1 MPSTNVLAWRNL
13 AQHRLRTVS
22 SALAV
27 ALGAAMTVA
36 ASVTSGAIL
45 DALSGFESAQ
55 TFLTGLLDQLDSML
69 TLVGVGIT
77 FAAGFLV
84 FNAFAMSITQR
95 RKQIG
100 ALRSLGMTRR
110 QVMRLVLVEALVT
123 GSAGTLVGLVAG
135 PLLGRGAIGLMRTFT
150 AEIFVFG
157 KADVSLPSLLLATVL
172 GLGVTLLSALVPAW
186 RATRISPLTALRQET
201 VAASLRS
208 TNLQYSR
215 VGLLLSAAL
224 VGFLVV
230 APPGEWVTP
239 PWDAVLTGS
248 FALLWMGCLLLVLPA
263 LIGGVGRWLRALL
276 TRFPFDRLT
285 ARWGATGRLTAD
297 NLGRGRGRVMLTI
310 LTLAVALTMI
320 VSMTGFIRFMFFELM
335 LPKVESGVQQG
346 AWMIAPFDYM
356 AGMAAYTDLDSLGL
370 LPATLA
376 EARQVLEG
384 RGHLLA
390 VHYVIV
396 PELSFLGSSYFSF
409 LVAPGDLQQGGDLS
423 FLFTFT
429 EGDWET
435 ALPIMES
442 GCGVLSTPL
451 VANGNGVSVGE
462 AFEVMG
468 VNGPVRCTVAG
479 IGSPMVGAS
488 VIGIPPS
495 TARESFGDTKPLS
508 AVVWP
513 RPGVDR
519 DALGADLR
527 TVLARYPGVEMSDL
541 KDMAAIQAQVME
553 SLPNML
559 NALLLLAIVAAA
571 LGVVNTTV
579 MSVAE
584 RRRELGL
591 LRAVGA
597 TRRQVRAVVIGE
609 AALMGLIGGGL
620 GLVAGT
626 GVVVILAVTYGGN
639 GWGIPDLDLWGA
651 ACRSVQP
658 ALFNGLVGLVAA
670 PFICAG
676 AAWLPVRAILRGTA
690 IETLESGASD
700 RSG

>member
-1 MPSTNVLAWRNL
+1 
-13 AQHRLRTVS
+13 
-22 SALAV
+22 
-27 ALGAAMTVA
+27 
-36 ASVTSGAIL
+36 
-45 DALSGFESAQ
+45 
-55 TFLTGLLDQLDSML
+55 ML

-95 RKQIG
+95 RRQIG

-135 PLLGRGAIGLMRTFT
+135 PLLGRGAIALMRTFT
-150 AEIFVFG
+150 EEIFVFG
-157 KADVSLPSLLLATVL
+157 TADVSLSSLLLATVL

-186 RATRISPLTALRQET
+186 RATRISPLVALRQADA
-201 VAASLRS
+201 AASLQS
-208 TNLQYSR
+208 TNLQYPLA
-215 VGLLLSAAL
+215 GLLVILAL
-224 VGFLVV
+224 IVYLVV

-239 PWDAVLTGS
+239 PWDGVLTGS
-248 FALLWMGCLLLVLPA
+248 FALLWLGCLLLVLPA
-263 LIGGVGRWLRALL
+263 LIGGVGRWLRAPL
-276 TRFPFDRLT
+276 TRF
-285 ARWGATGRLTAD
+285 WGATGRLAAD
-297 NLGRGRGRVMLTI
+297 NLGRGRGRVMLTV

-370 LPATLA
+370 LPETLA

-384 RGHLLA
+384 RGHLVA

-409 LVAPGDLQQGGDLS
+409 LVPPGDLQQGGDLS

-442 GCGVLSTPL
+442 GCGVLTTPL

-462 AFEVMG
+462 TFEVTG

-488 VIGIPPS
+488 VIGIPS
-495 TARESFGDTKPLS
+495 SAARESFGDTKPLS
-508 AVVWP
+508 AVAWP

-597 TRRQVRAVVIGE
+597 TRRQVRVVVIGE

-620 GLVAGT
+620 GLVAGA

-690 IETLESGASD
+690 IETLESGASN
-700 RSG
+700 RHA